1 MRIAYLDCF
10 SGISGD
16 MFLGALLDAGVPFE
30 LFEKTVAE
38 LNVGAK
44 LERSRVDRGGIS
56 AIKLDVIVN
65 GEKDMPREEF
75 WAQSVASGQWPAAS
89 GETTG
94 HAHSHESD
102 PENKRTA
109 DPSTS
114 LRSGRDDKADPSAA
128 LRSGRDDKNEGVAT
142 AAEAAC
148 SRRRANGDR
157 SHAKAR
163 GLSDILKIIAAASI
177 SERAKQTASEIFLAL
192 GAAEAKVHN
201 SGIDDIHLHEAGA
214 ADAIVDIVC
223 AAVGAEALAVE
234 QFLCS
239 PLNVG
244 GGTVTC
250 SHGVMPVPAPATL
263 ELLKDVPT
271 YSGEIQK
278 ELVTPT
284 GAAIVKVLVAGFGR
298 RPLMT
303 TETIGCGAGSRDFAG
318 HANVLRI
325 SIGETQV
332 FEAPVAAGL
341 ETAEQAAEEVGSRA
355 LCRRLEPA
363 QDEKP
368 GACNGAPKG
377 EPLQDSPELS
387 FFAACE
393 TIAILEANLDDLN
406 PQLMGYIVDL
416 ALAEGALDVFT
427 TPVQMKK
434 NRPGTLLTV
443 LARPENEEHLR
454 ALLFRESSTLGVRTR
469 REKRHVLPR
478 RHEAVATPWG
488 EVRMKIASL
497 NDADSHYAPEYEDCR
512 RIAAAHH
519 LPLKTVMQEAIRLYL
534 DRKHG

>member
-30 LFEKTVAE
+30 LFEKTVAD
-38 LNVGAK
+38 LNVGAT

-56 AIKLDVIVN
+56 ATKLDVIVERPE
-65 GEKDMPREEF
+65 GHATRGVLGAGLGSSGQWP
-75 WAQSVASGQWPAAS
+75 VASGQWPDGWALSFAWAWYRED
-89 GETTG
+89 GG
-94 HAHSHESD
+94 
-102 PENKRTA
+102 TA

-114 LRSGRDDKADPSAA
+114 LRSGRDDRADPSAP
-128 LRSGRDDKNEGVAT
+128 LRSSRDDKKAT
-142 AAEAAC
+142 EAA
-148 SRRRANGDR
+148 SSLEFANGDGN
-157 SHAKAR
+157 HAPAR
-163 GLSDILKIIAAASI
+163 GLSEILKIISAASL

-201 SGIDDIHLHEAGA
+201 SGIDDVHFHEVGA

-223 AAVGAEALAVE
+223 AAVGAEALGVE
-234 QFLCS
+234 QFICS

-263 ELLKDVPT
+263 ELLKGVPI

-284 GAAIVKVLVAGFGR
+284 GAAIVKVLAAGFGP
-298 RPLMT
+298 RPMMT
-303 TETIGCGAGSRDFAG
+303 TETIGCGAGARDFSG

-325 SIGETQV
+325 SIGEAQISGMTV
-332 FEAPVAAGL
+332 SGEA
-341 ETAEQAAEEVGSRA
+341 
-355 LCRRLEPA
+355 
-363 QDEKP
+363 
-368 GACNGAPKG
+368 GAT
-377 EPLQDSPELS
+377 
-387 FFAACE
+387 E
-393 TIAILEANLDDLN
+393 TIAILEANLDDLS
-406 PQLMGYIVDL
+406 PQLLGYIVEL

-469 REKRHVLPR
+469 HEKRYVLPR

-497 NDADSHYAPEYEDCR
+497 NGADSHYAPEYEDCR
-512 RIAAAHH
+512 RIAAEHH
-519 LPLKTVMQEAIRLYL
+519 VPLKTVMQEAIRLYL